1 MPYSV
6 PTPPPTS
13 LSVTSPPTH
22 TRSLSSNPAPSYK
35 FSNET
40 GPGAFT
46 PLGSLPRRSSGP
58 SLIGNPRATS
68 ATAKRFHF
76 KSSPEVS
83 SSDSSDDD
91 DDDDRGKESR
101 SNLNQPRKI
110 NIGDNDHDD
119 HDDDDRSYAI
129 PPLKLRVNRLG
140 SPSFNGVP
148 FPRSSPLSSPVL
160 GSPLPSPTR
169 APSGLLSPLG
179 LNSPISET
187 GSLLLSPNDSNTPQL
202 PISASNPIYSPY
214 KYSPQDGTAFALPLR
229 PSPTRS
235 TSSPHI
241 SNGRPLKSSLKSSS
255 SASNIHP
262 HVHVVHHAHH
272 IHSSHQRASSAPT
285 TPGHELVGDHS
296 SPSSNSSVSN
306 PSAPGSGTVSP
317 TTPKTVHFPSLSTHL
332 ERVRIFHKSAKPASL
347 LTVRAQ
353 GEDTETE
360 TETDRGSDWGY
371 AYRGNTARPSNGS
384 FPFPKMANSPLSSNS
399 SIWPPSPAVGASE
412 YRKGSTKLELDMT
425 GYPIPDPSSIPP
437 SPMTNI
443 LLESISLSASV
454 PDDKLHLQGAFI
466 VRNINYQ
473 KDVAVRF
480 TVDDWSTVSE
490 IKANWAANFPSPFL
504 TQRSSLRD
512 TDSWDR
518 FTFCINLSDY
528 TLASLPSKVIYF
540 VGRYTVPGEEHWDNC
555 GGRNWRVKFR
565 LVNTDPDVQNPSDLP
580 AAFAAVLLPNAVV
593 SSPTVSP
600 PAISLTEATASS
612 PTSLTNS
619 ISTAS
624 SSASP
629 VPIANPPS
637 PARTEAIAQ
646 ATAQRLRRFSLSNYV
661 APGAPTSSSAPG
673 QTEEKEMIDTLQRS
687 SSMPDTRSNISTGSQ
702 PLTQATHRGHLSI
715 VTTPPHLTPSS
726 AASPPN
732 SKSASPPSTSPSSI
746 STPPAE
752 ANSESLYNWF
762 VQQWCFAGMP
772 SSGLP
777 DQNWKR
783 DEHPPVIHKG
793 NLGLEIGG

>member
-22 TRSLSSNPAPSYK
+22 TRSLSSHPAPSYK
-35 FSNET
+35 FSNEI

-58 SLIGNPRATS
+58 SIIGNPRSTS

-91 DDDDRGKESR
+91 DDDDEYRGKESP
-101 SNLNQPRKI
+101 SNLNQPRKT
-110 NIGDNDHDD
+110 NVGDNDHDD

-169 APSGLLSPLG
+169 VPSGLLSPLG

-214 KYSPQDGTAFALPLR
+214 KYSPQDGTAFTLPLR

-255 SASNIHP
+255 SASNLHP
-262 HVHVVHHAHH
+262 HVHAIHHAHR

-296 SPSSNSSVSN
+296 SSSSNSSVSN

-353 GEDTETE
+353 GEETETE

-384 FPFPKMANSPLSSNS
+384 FPSPKMANSPLSSNS
-399 SIWPPSPAVGASE
+399 SIWPPTPAVGASE

-437 SPMTNI
+437 SPFTNI

-490 IKANWAANFPSPFL
+490 IKANWAANFSSPFL

-540 VGRYTVPGEEHWDNC
+540 VGRYTVPGGEHWDNC

-565 LVNTDPDVQNPSDLP
+565 LLNTDPDVQNPADLS
-580 AAFAAVLLPNAVV
+580 AAFAAVLSQNAVL

-619 ISTAS
+619 ISTAP
-624 SSASP
+624 SSAP
-629 VPIANPPS
+629 LVPIANPPS

-661 APGAPTSSSAPG
+661 APGAPTSSSAPS
-673 QTEEKEMIDTLQRS
+673 QSEEKEIIGTLQRS
-687 SSMPDTRSNISTGSQ
+687 SSMPDTRSNISARSQ
-702 PLTQATHRGHLSI
+702 PPTHSSPRGHLSI
-715 VTTPPHLTPSS
+715 VTTPPDLTPSS

-732 SKSASPPSTSPSSI
+732 SKSASPSNI

>member
-1 MPYSV
+1 
-6 PTPPPTS
+6 
-13 LSVTSPPTH
+13 
-22 TRSLSSNPAPSYK
+22 
-35 FSNET
+35 
-40 GPGAFT
+40 
-46 PLGSLPRRSSGP
+46 
-58 SLIGNPRATS
+58 
-68 ATAKRFHF
+68 
-76 KSSPEVS
+76 
-83 SSDSSDDD
+83 
-91 DDDDRGKESR
+91 
-101 SNLNQPRKI
+101 
-110 NIGDNDHDD
+110 
-119 HDDDDRSYAI
+119 
-129 PPLKLRVNRLG
+129 
-140 SPSFNGVP
+140 
-148 FPRSSPLSSPVL
+148 
-160 GSPLPSPTR
+160 
-169 APSGLLSPLG
+169 
-179 LNSPISET
+179 
-187 GSLLLSPNDSNTPQL
+187 
-202 PISASNPIYSPY
+202 
-214 KYSPQDGTAFALPLR
+214 
-229 PSPTRS
+229 
-235 TSSPHI
+235 
-241 SNGRPLKSSLKSSS
+241 
-255 SASNIHP
+255 
-262 HVHVVHHAHH
+262 
-272 IHSSHQRASSAPT
+272 
-285 TPGHELVGDHS
+285 
-296 SPSSNSSVSN
+296 
-306 PSAPGSGTVSP
+306 
-317 TTPKTVHFPSLSTHL
+317 
-332 ERVRIFHKSAKPASL
+332 
-347 LTVRAQ
+347 
-353 GEDTETE
+353 
-360 TETDRGSDWGY
+360 
-371 AYRGNTARPSNGS
+371 
-384 FPFPKMANSPLSSNS
+384 MANSPLSSNS

-504 TQRSSLRD
+504 TQRSSSRD

-565 LVNTDPDVQNPSDLP
+565 LVNTDPDVQNPSDLS
-580 AAFAAVLLPNAVV
+580 AAFAAVLSPNAVV

-619 ISTAS
+619 TSTPS

-661 APGAPTSSSAPG
+661 APAAPTSSSAPS
-673 QTEEKEMIDTLQRS
+673 QTEEKEMIDALQRS
-687 SSMPDTRSNISTGSQ
+687 SSMPDTRSNISTGPQ
-702 PLTQATHRGHLSI
+702 PLTQAAPRDHLSI
-715 VTTPPHLTPSS
+715 VTTSPNLTPSS

-732 SKSASPPSTSPSSI
+732 SKFASPPSTSPSSI

-762 VQQWCFAGMP
+762 VQQWCFAGMS